1 MKLDILAFGAHPD
14 DVELS
19 CGGTIIKY
27 VKEGKRVGIVDLT
40 KGELGTRGDVP
51 TRNSESSVSQN
62 ILGVEKR
69 INLDIGDGWFEI
81 NKENKLKVVKAIRK
95 YKPTIILA
103 NAEDDRHPDHP
114 RAAQLLKE
122 AFFLSGLKKIKTI
135 DDEVVQNIWR
145 PKYLFHYIQYRYL
158 KPDFVVDVSSYFE
171 TKMKAILSFKSQ
183 FYEPGKDSDT
193 LISSKKYL
201 DFIKGRS
208 HEMGSSIQVKHGEGF
223 TSSVPLQ
230 MDLKNLL

>member
-27 VKEGKRVGIVDLT
+27 IKEGKRVGIVDLT
-40 KGELGTRGDVP
+40 RGELGTQGDE
-51 TRNSESSVSQN
+51 TIRDSESSVSQS

-81 NKENKLKVVKAIRK
+81 NKENKLKVVRAIRR

-122 AFFLSGLKKIKTI
+122 SLFLSGLKKIETI
-135 DDEVVQNIWR
+135 DNGVVQDIWR
-145 PKYLFHYIQYRYL
+145 PKYLFHYIQYRYI
-158 KPDFVVDVSSYFE
+158 KPDFVVDVSSHFE
-171 TKMKAILSFKSQ
+171 TKMKAIMSFKSQ
-183 FYEPGKDSDT
+183 FYEPGKESAT

-201 DFIKGRS
+201 DFIRGRS
-208 HEMGSSIQVKHGEGF
+208 HEMGSSIQVEHGEGF
-223 TSSVPLQ
+223 TSAVPLQ
-230 MDLKNLL
+230 IDLKNLL

>member
-27 VKEGKRVGIVDLT
+27 IKEGKRVGIVDLT
-40 KGELGTRGDVP
+40 RGELGTQGDLE
-51 TRNSESSVSQN
+51 TRDLESLASQS

-81 NKENKLKVVKAIRK
+81 NKENKLKVVRAIRK

-103 NAEDDRHPDHP
+103 NAEDDRHPDHQ

-122 AFFLSGLKKIKTI
+122 SLFLSGLKKIETI
-135 DDEVVQNIWR
+135 DDGIVQDIWR
-145 PKYLFHYIQYRYL
+145 PKYLFHYIQYRYI
-158 KPDFVVDVSSYFE
+158 KPDFIVDVSSHFE
-171 TKMKAILSFKSQ
+171 TKMKAIMSFKSQ
-183 FYEPGKDSDT
+183 FYEPGKESET
-193 LISSKKYL
+193 LISSKKFL

-208 HEMGSSIQVKHGEGF
+208 HEMGSSIQVEHGEGF
-223 TSSVPLQ
+223 TSAVPLQ
-230 MDLKNLL
+230 LDLKNLL

>member
-27 VKEGKRVGIVDLT
+27 IKEGKRVGIVDLT
-40 KGELGTRGDVP
+40 RGELGTQGNETIRD
-51 TRNSESSVSQN
+51 SESSVSQS

-81 NKENKLKVVKAIRK
+81 NKENKLKVVRAIRR

-122 AFFLSGLKKIKTI
+122 SLFLSGLKKIETI
-135 DDEVVQNIWR
+135 DNGVVQDIWR
-145 PKYLFHYIQYRYL
+145 PKYLFHYIQYRYI
-158 KPDFVVDVSSYFE
+158 KPDFVVDVSSHFE
-171 TKMKAILSFKSQ
+171 TKMKAIMSFKSQ
-183 FYEPGKDSDT
+183 FYEPGKESET

-201 DFIKGRS
+201 DFIRGRS
-208 HEMGSSIQVKHGEGF
+208 HEMGSSIQVEHGEGF
-223 TSSVPLQ
+223 TTAVPLQ
-230 MDLKNLL
+230 IDLKNLL

>member
-40 KGELGTRGDVP
+40 RGELGTQGDIV
-51 TRNSESSVSQN
+51 TRDLESLASQN

-81 NKENKLKVVKAIRK
+81 NKQNKLKVVRAIRK

-122 AFFLSGLKKIKTI
+122 SLFLSGLKKIETI
-135 DDEVVQNIWR
+135 DDGIVQEIWR
-145 PKYLFHYIQYRYL
+145 PKYLFHYIQYRYI
-158 KPDFVVDVSSYFE
+158 KPDFVVDVSSHFE
-171 TKMKAILSFKSQ
+171 TKMKAIMSFKSQ
-183 FYEPGKDSDT
+183 FYEPGKESET
-193 LISSKKYL
+193 LISSKKFL

-208 HEMGSSIQVKHGEGF
+208 HEMGSSIQVEHGEGF
-223 TSSVPLQ
+223 TSAVPLQ
-230 MDLKNLL
+230 LDIKNLL

>member
-27 VKEGKRVGIVDLT
+27 IKEGKRVGIVDLT
-40 KGELGTRGDVP
+40 RGELGTQGDLE
-51 TRNSESSVSQN
+51 TRDLESLASQS

-81 NKENKLKVVKAIRK
+81 NKQNKLKVVRAIRK

-122 AFFLSGLKKIKTI
+122 SLFLSGLKKIETI
-135 DDEVVQNIWR
+135 DDGIVQDIWR
-145 PKYLFHYIQYRYL
+145 PKYLFHYIQYRYI
-158 KPDFVVDVSSYFE
+158 KPDFVVDVSSHFE
-171 TKMKAILSFKSQ
+171 TKMKAIMSFKSQ
-183 FYEPGKDSDT
+183 FYEPGKESET
-193 LISSKKYL
+193 LISSKKFL

-208 HEMGSSIQVKHGEGF
+208 HEMGSSIQVEHGEGF

-230 MDLKNLL
+230 LDIKNLL

>member
-27 VKEGKRVGIVDLT
+27 IKEGKRVGIVDLT
-40 KGELGTRGDVP
+40 RGELGTQGNETIRD
-51 TRNSESSVSQN
+51 SESSLSQS

-81 NKENKLKVVKAIRK
+81 NKENKLKVVRAIRR
-95 YKPTIILA
+95 YQPTIILA

-122 AFFLSGLKKIKTI
+122 SLFLSGLKKIETI
-135 DDEVVQNIWR
+135 DNGVVQDIWR
-145 PKYLFHYIQYRYL
+145 PKYLFHYRQYRYI
-158 KPDFVVDVSSYFE
+158 KPDFVVDVSSHFE
-171 TKMKAILSFKSQ
+171 TKMKAIMSFKSQ
-183 FYEPGKDSDT
+183 FYEQGKESET
-193 LISSKKYL
+193 LISSKKFL

-208 HEMGSSIQVKHGEGF
+208 HEMGSSIQVEHGEGF
-223 TSSVPLQ
+223 TSAVPLQ
-230 MDLKNLL
+230 LDLKNLL